1 MFTTRADLGSSVR
14 CAGTGPSLNGSDGPP
29 RMLPMGFEPTS
40 EQLSDKGEGFSEDDG
55 AILCVDGILPSLEV
69 NGGKLVSDS
78 VFSSL
83 VDTLL
88 QSSVPSPISEF
99 TDGLIVKLERSSGP
113 LGMVSVADFPGL
125 GDLSGV
131 GSEAACEDAPLI
143 R

>member
-1 MFTTRADLGSSVR
+1 
-14 CAGTGPSLNGSDGPP
+14 
-29 RMLPMGFEPTS
+29 MGFEPTS

-55 AILCVDGILPSLEV
+55 VILCVDGILPSLEV
-69 NGGKLVSDS
+69 NGGKLVSES

-99 TDGLIVKLERSSGP
+99 ADGLIVKLEHSSGP
-113 LGMVSVADFPGL
+113 LAWFLSPIFQVWETYLVLAVSQLVRI
-125 GDLSGV
+125 
-131 GSEAACEDAPLI
+131 APLI